1 MHESAYLIPTPDMA
15 SVYRILINDSPPIP
29 LLFHQEYLNVREMM
43 PYFSGSVRVETT
55 LRSIESGY

>member
-1 MHESAYLIPTPDMA
+1 MHESAYLIPTPNRA
-15 SVYRILINDSPPIP
+15 SVDRIMINGSPPIA

-43 PYFSGSVRVETT
+43 PYFQASVKVEAT